1 MLPSARDTTSA
12 PRCGLSRLITTACTL
27 AVYASWLENSLAPR
41 KTRFRWVA
49 SPCRVGFGPTGS
61 TSKGFRIHL
70 LHPSPLSRLSL
81 ARVTSPKGH
90 RPVRTGRVLR
100 GHVEAVFLL
109 SVLEG
114 NLGAPRRG
122 L

>member
-12 PRCGLSRLITTACTL
+12 PRYSLSRLITTACTL
-27 AVYASWLENSLAPR
+27 AVYASQRRVTSTLR

-49 SPCRVGFGPTGS
+49 SPCRVGFGPTGF

-81 ARVTSPKGH
+81 ARVTSLPPSPQDLPPYPSIIGALH
-90 RPVRTGRVLR
+90 SGAIRS
-100 GHVEAVFLL
+100 AV
-109 SVLEG
+109 
-114 NLGAPRRG
+114 ND
-122 L
+122 